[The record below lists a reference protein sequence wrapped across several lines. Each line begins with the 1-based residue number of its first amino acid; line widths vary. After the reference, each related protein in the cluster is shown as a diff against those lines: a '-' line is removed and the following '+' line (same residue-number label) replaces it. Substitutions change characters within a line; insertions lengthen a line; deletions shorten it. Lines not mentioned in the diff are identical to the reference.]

1 MMPPGQK
8 LMARAVKPAISD
20 YAKDGKIMNYLGK
33 DIPKLGFGLMRLP
46 MTGEQIDLEQTKTM
60 VDKFLAAGFTYFDT
74 AYVYNNGKSEEA
86 AKIALI
92 DRHPREKFQFATKLP
107 AWAGAKNAD
116 EAKRMFF
123 TSLERT
129 GAGYFDFYLLHNCGA
144 ERTKAFDDFGLWDFV
159 LEQREK
165 GLIKHVGFSFHDT
178 AGRLDDILIK
188 HPEMEFVQLQINYA
202 DWNSPAVQS
211 AQCFETA
218 KKHGKPV
225 IIMEPVKG
233 GLLAKPMPPLA
244 KILNEA
250 NPRVSPS
257 SWAMR
262 FAASLDN
269 VITVLSGM
277 SDIAQM
283 EDNLATMS
291 DFHPLEDA
299 EYAVIERVRDELNE
313 IENIPCTN
321 CGYCVKGCPRKI
333 AIPGIFE
340 AMNQYLVFGSRETA
354 KRAYGFCTRS
364 GGGAEKCVECG
375 QCESVCPQH
384 IGILGELKRAAAAL
398 G

>member
-1 MMPPGQK
+1 
-8 LMARAVKPAISD
+8 
-20 YAKDGKIMNYLGK
+20 MNYLGK

-46 MTGEQIDLEQTKTM
+46 MCGEQIDIEQTKVM
-60 VDKFLAAGFTYFDT
+60 VDKFFAAGFTYFDT

-86 AKIALI
+86 AKTALV
-92 DRHPREKFQFATKLP
+92 DRYPREKFQFATKLP

-116 EAKRMFF
+116 EAKQMFF

-144 ERTKAFDDFGLWDFV
+144 ERTKSFDDFGLWDFV

-165 GLIKHVGFSFHDT
+165 GLIKHAGFSFHDT
-178 AGRLDDILIK
+178 AEVLDDILVK

-202 DWNSPAVQS
+202 DWNSPMIQS
-211 AQCFETA
+211 AKCFETA

-233 GLLAKPMPPLA
+233 GLLAKLMPPVD

-250 NPRVSPS
+250 NPRSSPS

-291 DFHPLEDA
+291 DFHPLGGA
-299 EYAVIERVRDELNE
+299 EYAVIEKVRDALDAV
-313 IENIPCTN
+313 ENIPCTK
-321 CGYCVKGCPRKI
+321 CGYCVKGCPQGI

-340 AMNQYLVFGSRETA
+340 VMNQYLVFGGLEIA
-354 KRAYGFCTRS
+354 KRSYGFCTRS
-364 GGGAEKCVECG
+364 GGTAGKCVECG

-384 IGILGELKRAAAAL
+384 IGIMRELKRAAEAFE
-398 G
+398 